1 MDEIFLQVVTEGVTG
16 LRLLRDGF
24 LEKKIAK

>member
-1 MDEIFLQVVTEGVTG
+1 MDEIFLEVVTEGLDG
-16 LRLLRDGF
+16 LRLLRDCF